1 MPTTETSLQHC
12 CSTFNG
18 DIISFSPDYT
28 QMLNRKYY
36 GLAIRRGIY
45 FELKYSPAIVNSTD
59 RKKIISRGHY
69 YHAIG
74 KSKNVLLNSGAENS
88 FELRSPYDVA
98 NLGLIFGLSEEQ
110 GKSAIQTLSR
120 SLLIKAEARR
130 HGKTVMFVKQVEC
143 SSDESDDKSSDSDEE
158 MDENPTKRIKTN

>member
-1 MPTTETSLQHC
+1 MVTYFLNFVIKNFILILFQSQSQNLKKFNIIAGMPTTETSLQHC

-18 DIISFSPDYT
+18 DIISFSPDHT

-36 GLAIRRGIY
+36 GLAIRRGMY
-45 FELKYSPAIVNSTD
+45 FELKYSPAIVNSTN

-74 KSKNVLLNSGAENS
+74 KSKNILLNSGAQNR

-98 NLGLIFGLSEEQ
+98 NL
-110 GKSAIQTLSR
+110 
-120 SLLIKAEARR
+120 
-130 HGKTVMFVKQVEC
+130 
-143 SSDESDDKSSDSDEE
+143 
-158 MDENPTKRIKTN
+158 